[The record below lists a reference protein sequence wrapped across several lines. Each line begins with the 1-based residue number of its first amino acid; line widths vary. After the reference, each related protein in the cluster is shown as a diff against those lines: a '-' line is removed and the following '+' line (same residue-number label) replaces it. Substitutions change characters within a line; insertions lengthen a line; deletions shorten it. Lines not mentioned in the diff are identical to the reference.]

1 VVVSKE
7 FLSELKTRKVGGMD
21 EVIVDEDA
29 ELLIRLRAGDEDAFM
44 TLVDKYGP
52 LMLRIALTHVRT
64 RAVAE
69 DVVQE
74 AWLGVLQGLDRFE
87 GRSSLKT
94 WILRI
99 VANRARTRGEREAR
113 SVPLSSLAPAA
124 GEDEPAVDPE
134 RFLPRDHPT
143 YPGAWA
149 IPPHSWARLPEERLL
164 ASETLQQ
171 VRAAIAKLPPRQQEV
186 ITLRDVEGWEPEEV
200 SAALE
205 LTPGNQ
211 RVLLHRARSKVRAD
225 LEHYFDEVD
234 P

>member
-1 VVVSKE
+1 MEDVVVDPD
-7 FLSELKTRKVGGMD
+7 M
-21 EVIVDEDA
+21 
-29 ELLIRLRAGDEDAFM
+29 ELLQRLKAGDEDAFM

-69 DVVQE
+69 EVVQE

-113 SVPLSSLAPAA
+113 SVPLSSLVSDG
-124 GEDEPAVDPE
+124 GEDEPAVDPD
-134 RFLPRDHPT
+134 RFFGSDHPM
-143 YPGAWA
+143 YPGGWA
-149 IPPHSWARLPEERLL
+149 IPPHSWARMPEERLL
-164 ASETLQQ
+164 AAETLEQ

-186 ITLRDVEGWEPEEV
+186 IVLRDVEGWDPEEV
-200 SAALE
+200 AQALD

-211 RVLLHRARSKVRAD
+211 RVLLHRARSKVRGE
-225 LEHYFDEVD
+225 LERYFDGVAA
-234 P
+234 